1 MINCPLLLRQLMIA
15 SIVAILLFSPG
26 CVPSTPP
33 EQPAPPV
40 GQEQPP
46 ADVEK
51 DKSALSP
58 SDTESTLGQNA
69 TCPQA
74 PDPRK
79 ILISER
85 ERDRCYHL
93 QPGTVSTKKKGHRM
107 THQKTSQCQPQSLI
121 YARCR
126 TVLSSCRLGD
136 TSPVQWF
143 TCARKSGNT
152 TSVPVAGS
160 VMVLDGNSK
169 RGMST
174 GHPVYVEQVKA
185 NGNGTWH
192 LRISHTNYDRKC
204 HLDLDAKVLFDPVRM
219 SATFESGPWGCWA
232 NGLKVMGFILR

>member
-1 MINCPLLLRQLMIA
+1 MINLSLSHLLIA
-15 SIVAILLFSPG
+15 GIFTILVFSAG

-33 EQPAPPV
+33 VQSEPQTV
-40 GQEQPP
+40 QEQLP
-46 ADVEK
+46 ADVKK
-51 DKSALSP
+51 DKSTLSP
-58 SDTESTLGQNA
+58 SDTEPTLGQDA
-69 TCPQA
+69 ACPQA

-85 ERDRCYHL
+85 DRDQCYHL
-93 QPGTVSTKKKGHRM
+93 QPGIVSTKKKGHR
-107 THQKTSQCQPQSLI
+107 TSHQTTGRCQPQSLL

-126 TVLSSCRLGD
+126 TGISSCRLGD

-152 TSVPVAGS
+152 TSVPTAGS

-169 RGMST
+169 RDMST

-185 NGNGTWH
+185 NGNGTWL

-204 HLDLDAKVLFDPVRM
+204 HLDLDAKVLFDPVHM